1 MKQKIIEKLKNAD
14 GYLSG
19 QKLSEEFGLSRT
31 AIWKHIKQLKKVGF
45 EIESV
50 TNKGYRL
57 ISTPDYISA
66 EKIEESLKNSVIGK
80 NVLYFD
86 SLPSTNNKAKEL
98 TMELKEGTV
107 ILAEEQTKGKG
118 RLGRSWASPGRKG
131 IYASIVLK
139 PEAKPES
146 VSKLTLLGAAAVSL
160 ALDEFAVETK
170 IKWPNDIILNGKKIA
185 GILTEMNS
193 ELGIVNYIILGIGI
207 NVLQT
212 EEEIPEELRV
222 KATSIYAQ
230 IKRPVDRT
238 DLLIAILKNL
248 DTLYS
253 EFKTSE
259 GIDKA
264 LDICRDRSA
273 VLGREVIVI
282 QGREER
288 KGQAISIN
296 KDGELMVKFESGIE
310 NIMSGEVSIR
320 SEHGYI

>member
-31 AIWKHIKQLKKVGF
+31 AIWKHIKQLKKAGY

-57 ISTPDYISA
+57 ISTPNYINSD
-66 EKIEESLKNSVIGK
+66 KIEEAFKKRIIGK
-80 NVLYFD
+80 NVMYFD

-98 TMELKEGTV
+98 AMELKEGTV

-118 RLGRSWASPGRKG
+118 RLGRNWASPGRKG

-160 ALDEFAVETK
+160 ALDEFAVESK
-170 IKWPNDIILNGKKIA
+170 IKWPNDIILNSKKIA

-230 IKRPVDRT
+230 TKRPVDRT

-253 EFKTSE
+253 EFKMSE

-296 KDGELMVKFESGIE
+296 RDGELMVKFESGIE